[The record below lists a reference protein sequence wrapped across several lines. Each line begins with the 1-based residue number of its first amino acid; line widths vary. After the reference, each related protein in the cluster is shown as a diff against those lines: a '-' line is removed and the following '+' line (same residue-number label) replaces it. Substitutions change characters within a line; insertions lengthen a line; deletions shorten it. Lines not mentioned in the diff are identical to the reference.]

1 MELSLTKRRMTMAV
15 MALAASLS
23 TAIAQTGTIRVV
35 TLDSCKA
42 MALHNNKTLSAAKVK
57 EQAARNIRKST
68 RTKYL
73 PRVQAIGAYMHTSKQ
88 ISILSDEQKQH
99 FSNLG
104 TGAQQIIGI
113 QNPMMN
119 TIAGLLNAEGKGI
132 VDAFN
137 TDTRD
142 VFGATVMM
150 VQPIF
155 MGGSIIAANRIADLS
170 EEMASN
176 STDATRQSILFQTE
190 ETYWMV
196 VSLAHK
202 RRLASSYLDLLKKLD
217 SDVKKLIREGIATK
231 AEGLHV
237 AVKVNEAEMTL
248 AQVEDGLSL
257 SRMLL
262 CQLCGW
268 PLDKPMTLAEEN
280 VDLISIPT
288 SETSGYTVSTAETT
302 RPELRMLQNA
312 VDISRQQTRLLKAG
326 NLPKMALV
334 GGYSVSNPNLFNGF
348 QKEFAGLWN
357 VGVMLSVPLWNWGDV
372 AYKVRA
378 SKNAT
383 TIAQLELSEAREKVE
398 LQVNQNQFKNQEAM
412 RKLTLADHSCRHAEE
427 NLRCAN
433 LGFQEGVVPATTV
446 MEAQTAWLNAKT
458 QKIDA
463 EIAIRLSETELKKAL
478 GILEE

>member
-1 MELSLTKRRMTMAV
+1 
-15 MALAASLS
+15 
-23 TAIAQTGTIRVV
+23 
-35 TLDSCKA
+35 
-42 MALHNNKTLSAAKVK
+42 
-57 EQAARNIRKST
+57 
-68 RTKYL
+68 
-73 PRVQAIGAYMHTSKQ
+73 
-88 ISILSDEQKQH
+88 
-99 FSNLG
+99 
-104 TGAQQIIGI
+104 
-113 QNPMMN
+113 
-119 TIAGLLNAEGKGI
+119 
-132 VDAFN
+132 
-137 TDTRD
+137 
-142 VFGATVMM
+142 
-150 VQPIF
+150 
-155 MGGSIIAANRIADLS
+155 
-170 EEMASN
+170 
-176 STDATRQSILFQTE
+176 
-190 ETYWMV
+190 
-196 VSLAHK
+196 
-202 RRLASSYLDLLKKLD
+202 
-217 SDVKKLIREGIATK
+217 
-231 AEGLHV
+231 
-237 AVKVNEAEMTL
+237 
-248 AQVEDGLSL
+248 
-257 SRMLL
+257 
-262 CQLCGW
+262 
-268 PLDKPMTLAEEN
+268 MTLAEEN

-463 EIAIRLSETELKKAL
+463 EIAIRLSETGLKKAL

>member
-1 MELSLTKRRMTMAV
+1 
-15 MALAASLS
+15 
-23 TAIAQTGTIRVV
+23 
-35 TLDSCKA
+35 
-42 MALHNNKTLSAAKVK
+42 
-57 EQAARNIRKST
+57 
-68 RTKYL
+68 
-73 PRVQAIGAYMHTSKQ
+73 
-88 ISILSDEQKQH
+88 
-99 FSNLG
+99 
-104 TGAQQIIGI
+104 
-113 QNPMMN
+113 
-119 TIAGLLNAEGKGI
+119 
-132 VDAFN
+132 
-137 TDTRD
+137 
-142 VFGATVMM
+142 MM

-463 EIAIRLSETELKKAL
+463 EIAIRLSETGLKKAL